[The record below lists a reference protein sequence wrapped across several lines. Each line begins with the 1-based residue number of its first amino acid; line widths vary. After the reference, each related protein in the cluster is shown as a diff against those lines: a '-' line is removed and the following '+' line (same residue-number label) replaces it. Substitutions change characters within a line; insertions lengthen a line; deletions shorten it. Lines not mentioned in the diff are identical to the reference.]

1 MCVESQSMF
10 ATLNYRHRDVG
21 LIMIAL
27 VLGVKYLI
35 IVNENDVSMTT
46 K

>member
-1 MCVESQSMF
+1 
-10 ATLNYRHRDVG
+10 
-21 LIMIAL
+21 MIAL

-46 K
+46 KSKIFNPVSYYTI